1 MCKVLMSIP
10 LDLQNLVNKQIVDVQ
25 THALRILGDLKA
37 LTLFYSPSIHG
48 KGQSPNPLPPPA
60 PSVSQLLST
69 LQLLNSYLEKASKKN
84 SDLGSGLLLF
94 AIIRW

>member
-37 LTLFYSPSIHG
+37 ISLFYLPSING
-48 KGQSPNPLPPPA
+48 KGQSSNPLPPPA
-60 PSVSQLLST
+60 PSVSQLLTT
-69 LQLLNSYLEKASKKN
+69 LQLLNSYLESLANKKN
-84 SDLGSGLLLF
+84 LDLTSGQYF
-94 AIIRW
+94 NEGN